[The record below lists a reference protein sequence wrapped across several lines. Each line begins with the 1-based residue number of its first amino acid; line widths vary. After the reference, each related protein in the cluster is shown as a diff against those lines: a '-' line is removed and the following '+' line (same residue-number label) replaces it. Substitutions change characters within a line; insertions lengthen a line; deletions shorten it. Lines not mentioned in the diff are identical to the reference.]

1 MSWERQESA
10 VTLVLAAQDDKRKG
24 WITMPSEI
32 EKQVAELKEKIR
44 KANIMI
50 SYHWK
55 KLNQYKDERQKL
67 REELD
72 AMRDDFW
79 EDDG

>member
-10 VTLVLAAQDDKRKG
+10 VTLVSAALDDKRKG
-24 WITMPSEI
+24 RMTMPSEI

-55 KLNQYKDERQKL
+55 KLNQYKDKRQKL